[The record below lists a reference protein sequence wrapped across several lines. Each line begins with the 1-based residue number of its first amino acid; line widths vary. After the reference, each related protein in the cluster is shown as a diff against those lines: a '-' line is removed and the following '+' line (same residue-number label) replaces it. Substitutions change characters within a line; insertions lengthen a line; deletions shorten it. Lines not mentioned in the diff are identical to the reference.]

1 MKSSYSIEMAAL
13 AAFVAGAACAA
24 TIDVPA
30 GKVVAVPSGTVYE
43 GEALVK
49 TGAGTLDLSAAVL
62 KNAGLDIREGAVR
75 FANDSKPGPVM
86 ARFAR
91 FTVSAS
97 RPNAAYS
104 GQAWQISEFNVT
116 KDGKVVPNPPGTAGT
131 QNGDPGGR
139 EGPAKAVDGNVK
151 TKFLTGYNHSLEID
165 FGQPVV
171 FDGYTFTTANDAEG
185 RDPRDFT
192 FDVGDDTPRGVRWA
206 NVSSVKG
213 FDCTLERFK
222 NAGKVFPL
230 CRMDKIP
237 CEYPVTVRGRGRL
250 VLAGLTESL
259 EAISGDGL
267 VVLEGGTLEI
277 DKDAPFTGSVSGTGS
292 VRWQ

>member
-1 MKSSYSIEMAAL
+1 MKSSYSIELAAL

-91 FTVSAS
+91 FTGSAS

-116 KDGKVVPNPPGTAGT
+116 KDGKV
-131 QNGDPGGR
+131 
-139 EGPAKAVDGNVK
+139 
-151 TKFLTGYNHSLEID
+151 
-165 FGQPVV
+165 
-171 FDGYTFTTANDAEG
+171 
-185 RDPRDFT
+185 
-192 FDVGDDTPRGVRWA
+192 
-206 NVSSVKG
+206 
-213 FDCTLERFK
+213 
-222 NAGKVFPL
+222 FPL
-230 CRMDKIP
+230 GRIDKIP
-237 CEYPVTVRGRGRL
+237 CE
-250 VLAGLTESL
+250 
-259 EAISGDGL
+259 
-267 VVLEGGTLEI
+267 
-277 DKDAPFTGSVSGTGS
+277 
-292 VRWQ
+292 

>member
-1 MKSSYSIEMAAL
+1 MRSSYSIELAAL
-13 AAFVAGAACAA
+13 AAVVAGAACAA

-43 GEALVK
+43 GETLVK
-49 TGAGTLDLSAAVL
+49 TGQGMLDLSSAVL
-62 KNAGLDIREGAVR
+62 KNAGLDIREGTVR
-75 FANDSKPGPVM
+75 FANDSKSGAVM

-97 RPNAAYS
+97 RPNAPYS
-104 GQAWQISEFNVT
+104 GHAWQISEFNVV

-139 EGPAKAVDGNVK
+139 EGPAKAVDGDVK
-151 TKFLTGYNHSLEID
+151 TKFLTSYNRSLEID
-165 FGQPVV
+165 FGRPVV

-192 FDVGDDTPRGVRWA
+192 FDVGDEGRCGVRWA

-213 FDCTLERFK
+213 FECTKERFK
-222 NAGKVFPL
+222 NAGKVFPIS
-230 CRMDKIP
+230 RMDKVP
-237 CEYPVTVRGRGRL
+237 CDYPVTVRGKGRL
-250 VLAGLTESL
+250 VLSGLSESL

-267 VVLEGGTLEI
+267 VVLEGGMLEI
-277 DKDAPFTGSVSGTGS
+277 DKDAPFVGSVSGSGS
-292 VRWQ
+292 VKWH